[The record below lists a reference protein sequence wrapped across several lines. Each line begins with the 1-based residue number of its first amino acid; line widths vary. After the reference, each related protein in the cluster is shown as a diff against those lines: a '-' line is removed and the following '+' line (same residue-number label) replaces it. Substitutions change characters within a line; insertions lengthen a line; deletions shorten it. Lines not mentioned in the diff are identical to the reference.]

1 MGLAMSA
8 SHVERQGHRAVVRV
22 RGDIAVSTARAL
34 HSTLKGL
41 CRRRDV
47 KTVVVDFAE
56 VGRLDSSGV
65 AVLGLAKKSL
75 ERSGKK
81 LELEKL
87 TDHHKS
93 AFELAPAPEK
103 TKLLPRDE
111 EVTWLERI
119 GDHVL
124 ATGGT
129 LRQLGHLLLDI
140 LRQSGAVITRRKK
153 LPTGSIGQ
161 HILLMGADA
170 VFIVCL
176 LSFLLGLTI
185 AFQGVVQLEK
195 FGAAVFV
202 ADGVGWSMIREFAP
216 LMTAI
221 VLTGRTG
228 AAIAAELGT
237 MRVNLEI
244 DALTAMG
251 INPTRFLIVPR
262 MAALTFV
269 QPALTLMGM
278 AVGIGAGMLV
288 TAIAIDMSPTT
299 FWLHVEQRVTIGDV
313 AYGLGKAFV
322 FAWIIGISGSHLGL
336 RATGDASS
344 VGRATT
350 RTVVV
355 CIFFLVV
362 VDAVFA
368 TVSSLLGPA

>member
-1 MGLAMSA
+1 MPAA
-8 SHVERQGHRAVVRV
+8 HVERKGHTAVVRV
-22 RGDIAVSTARAL
+22 RGDIAIPTSRAL

-41 CRRRDV
+41 QRRREV
-47 KTVVVDFAE
+47 KTVVVEFTE

-65 AVLGLAKKSL
+65 AVLGLAKKGL
-75 ERSGKK
+75 QRCGKK
-81 LELEKL
+81 LELEGL
-87 TDHHKS
+87 NEHHKT
-93 AFELAPAPEK
+93 AFELAPNPEK
-103 TKLLPRDE
+103 TKLLPRTD

-119 GDHVL
+119 GDHVM
-124 ATGGT
+124 ATGAT
-129 LRQLGHLLLDI
+129 IRQLGHLIGGI
-140 LRQSGAVITRRKK
+140 LRQSAAVISRRKK
-153 LPTGSIGQ
+153 LPSGSIGH

-170 VFIVCL
+170 IFIVCL

-185 AFQGVVQLEK
+185 TFQGVVQLEK
-195 FGAAVFV
+195 FGAEVFV
-202 ADGVGWSMIREFAP
+202 ADGVGWAMVREFAP

-251 INPTRFLIVPR
+251 VNPTRFLIVPR

-288 TAIAIDMSPTT
+288 TKIAIDMSPAT
-299 FWLHVEQRVTIGDV
+299 FWLHVQQRVTIADV
-313 AYGLGKAFV
+313 AYGLSKSFV
-322 FAWIIGISGSHLGL
+322 FAWIIGLAGCHLGL

-355 CIFFLVV
+355 CIFFLVI
-362 VDAVFA
+362 VDAIFA
-368 TVSSLLGPA
+368 TVSSLTGAK